1 MPDHHPEPDIKPEPS
16 QKKEAESLPQPPVR
30 QAPEN
35 NTGNGKTVIDLFSE
49 TQPRSVKDKLSGE
62 DNSVHQRIASQ
73 KEDKSIGARLQQH
86 PIGHIKEA
94 IGLNEKFLFI
104 NELFNGDIQAY
115 NEAIANL
122 NDMGDLTK
130 AFDYLNKLTKDHGWD
145 AGRSAETIEKL
156 AGFVQRRYM

>member
-1 MPDHHPEPDIKPEPS
+1 M
-16 QKKEAESLPQPPVR
+16 
-30 QAPEN
+30 
-35 NTGNGKTVIDLFSE
+35 
-49 TQPRSVKDKLSGE
+49 
-62 DNSVHQRIASQ
+62 HQRIASQ
-73 KEDKSIGARLQQH
+73 KEDKSIGTRLQQQ

-122 NDMGDLTK
+122 NDMGDLTS
-130 AFDYLNKLTKDHGWD
+130 AFDYLNKLTKDQGWD

-156 AGFVQRRYM
+156 ASFVQRRYM